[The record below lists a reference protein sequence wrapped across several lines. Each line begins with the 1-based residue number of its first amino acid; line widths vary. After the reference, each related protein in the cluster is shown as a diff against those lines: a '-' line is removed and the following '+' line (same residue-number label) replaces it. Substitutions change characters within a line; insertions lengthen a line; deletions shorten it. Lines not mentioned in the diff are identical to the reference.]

1 MDHKRWHVSNANQMQ
16 GDIEEKKN
24 ILTGA
29 RGKYRYVNDIDL
41 NEKDGKETNY
51 YA

>member
-1 MDHKRWHVSNANQMQ
+1 MSVMLTKCK
-16 GDIEEKKN
+16 DIEKKKS